1 VFDAPPPTLSDR
13 ESATR
18 ERLLDAAGE
27 VFSQRGFRD
36 ATIREICSR
45 AGTNVAAVNYHFRD
59 KEALYRDVLRH
70 ADRCAA
76 GIKPLEQELANQAS
90 GGTALDA
97 CSKLR
102 LFIRGYVAAMVDDGK
117 TAWHN
122 KLIAREMMEPTPALD
137 AIIDQNIRPR
147 SEMIAGV
154 LRELLGPAAT
164 DERVIRCKLSIIGQC
179 LMYHIGRH
187 VIERLHPQC
196 SVGADTIDCVA
207 AHVAEFS
214 LAAIDGL
221 RRTAEQERR

>member
-1 VFDAPPPTLSDR
+1 
-13 ESATR
+13 
-18 ERLLDAAGE
+18 
-27 VFSQRGFRD
+27 
-36 ATIREICSR
+36 
-45 AGTNVAAVNYHFRD
+45 
-59 KEALYRDVLRH
+59 
-70 ADRCAA
+70 
-76 GIKPLEQELANQAS
+76 
-90 GGTALDA
+90 
-97 CSKLR
+97 
-102 LFIRGYVAAMVDDGK
+102 
-117 TAWHN
+117 
-122 KLIAREMMEPTPALD
+122 
-137 AIIDQNIRPR
+137 
-147 SEMIAGV
+147 MIAGV